1 MSHTSLSLARSKAAQ
16 YTPHVCHT
24 PCQRGALGLDI
35 TLIQSLELEMY
46 RVLRFSLMWHNSM
59 SDV

>member
-1 MSHTSLSLARSKAAQ
+1 MSHTSLSLARFKAAQ

-46 RVLRFSLMWHNSM
+46 RVLRFSLMA
-59 SDV
+59 